1 DLLSD
6 EEHRRLRYGQQ
17 ETYSVAA
24 GEDAVVADGESV
36 EVGQQLAKG
45 VKAKIAG
52 IAQYR
57 FPRRIELDYKESR
70 DARLM
75 VPKKDFIEDED
86 GAYKGGQ
93 PIAELSEDVVLSS
106 ENEGVVELLPIGT
119 DGGVLSV
126 RDVGTE
132 ELLVTR
138 LLPVGREPSVTGG
151 EFVEEGDE
159 LAGAKKGTTLSLP
172 TSATAELRASKAK
185 GTVTTATFKVEW
197 E

>member
-1 DLLSD
+1 PRREHVRSFAKYIVPVLQAARLDDKPLKRGALLSD

-57 FPRRIELDYKESR
+57 FPRRIELDYKEPR

-75 VPKKDFIEDED
+75 VPK
-86 GAYKGGQ
+86 
-93 PIAELSEDVVLSS
+93 
-106 ENEGVVELLPIGT
+106 
-119 DGGVLSV
+119 
-126 RDVGTE
+126 
-132 ELLVTR
+132 
-138 LLPVGREPSVTGG
+138 
-151 EFVEEGDE
+151 
-159 LAGAKKGTTLSLP
+159 
-172 TSATAELRASKAK
+172 
-185 GTVTTATFKVEW
+185 
-197 E
+197 